1 MRMAFI
7 ALGLLAF
14 AAVAAL
20 AYVRLAPNPPERW
33 HVDPAA
39 VTPPST
45 PNFHLIRPGEGPV
58 FAMTPEAL
66 AARLDDVARDGGAE
80 RLAGSPEAGHVT
92 YITRTR
98 WIGFPD
104 FTSIRV
110 LPAEDGATVAAFTR
124 ARFGVSDMGA
134 NRARLEGWLA
144 ALRDA
149 GP

>member
-1 MRMAFI
+1 MRRVASI
-7 ALGLLAF
+7 VAVLVAL
-14 AAVAAL
+14 AAL
-20 AYVRLAPNPPERW
+20 ALVGYVRLAPNPPERW
-33 HVDPAA
+33 HVDPVAA
-39 VTPPST
+39 TPPAT
-45 PNFHLIRPGEGPV
+45 PNFHLIRPGEGPS
-58 FAMTPEAL
+58 FAMTPGAL
-66 AARLDDVARDGGAE
+66 AARIDDVARDGGAE

-144 ALRDA
+144 AV
-149 GP
+149 GGGS